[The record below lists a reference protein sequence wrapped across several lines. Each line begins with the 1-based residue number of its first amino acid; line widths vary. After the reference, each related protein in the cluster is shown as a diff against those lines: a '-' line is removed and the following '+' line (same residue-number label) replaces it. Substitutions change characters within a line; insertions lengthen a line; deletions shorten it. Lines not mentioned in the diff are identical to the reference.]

1 MRIMITKG
9 LRMRIK
15 QIRSTDG
22 TGTLTYIVADEA
34 AKVAA
39 VIDPNIEDVASI
51 TDQVK
56 KMGFTITHLIDT
68 HTHADHIS
76 GVQKLKELTG
86 AQTIM
91 HKDAED
97 KYQYVHLGD
106 AFGIGDI
113 LRENVKVEID
123 RFVSDGDE
131 IVIGGIT
138 MKVLHTPGH
147 TNDHIALF
155 ADRHLFTGDVL
166 LAGQA
171 GRSDLPGGNTAE
183 QYDTLF
189 TKIMK
194 LPDETV
200 IHPGHDYEGNEY
212 TTLAKEKASNPFLA
226 QRSKAEYKEFVHDF
240 FPPMAD
246 NAEGKV
252 VLQCGVKRIS
262 DKPETFENISV
273 RELHAMMSDK
283 DLVILDV
290 REPGELK
297 TFGAVAGVVNIPVG
311 DLIYGGVGL
320 SEFKGKKIAVICQ
333 TGGRS
338 LEAAHYLTTKGI
350 GTIYNVAGG
359 TLGWMMAGLPVEKT
373 KKKFGIFS

>member
-1 MRIMITKG
+1 MKIT
-9 LRMRIK
+9 

-22 TGTLTYIVADEA
+22 TGTLSYIIADEKANLA
-34 AKVAA
+34 AI
-39 VIDPNIEDVASI
+39 IDPNIEDVARI
-51 TDQVK
+51 TDEVK
-56 KMGFTITHLIDT
+56 KMGFTIAHLIDT

-76 GVQKLKELTG
+76 GVQKLKELTR

-91 HKDAED
+91 HIDAED
-97 KYQYVHLGD
+97 KYRYVHLGD

-131 IVIGGIT
+131 IQIGGIT
-138 MKVLHTPGH
+138 IKVLHTPGH
-147 TNDHIALF
+147 TNDHIALY
-155 ADRHLFTGDVL
+155 ADGHLFTGDVL
-166 LAGQA
+166 LVGQA
-171 GRSDLPGGNTAE
+171 GRSDLPSGNTEE

-200 IHPGHDYEGNEY
+200 IHPGHDYEGNEF
-212 TTLAKEKASNPFLA
+212 TTLAKEKASNPFLSR
-226 QRSKAEYKEFVHDF
+226 RSKAEYKEFVHDF

-252 VLQCGVKRIS
+252 VLQCGTKRIS

-273 RELHAMMSDK
+273 GQLQAMMNDQ
-283 DLVILDV
+283 DLIILDV
-290 REPGELK
+290 REQGELK
-297 TFGAVAGVVNIPVG
+297 SFGAVAGVVNIPVST
-311 DLIYGGVGL
+311 LIYGGADL
-320 SEFKGKKIAVICQ
+320 SRFKGKKIAVICQ

-338 LEAAHYLTTKGI
+338 IEAAHYLRTKGV
-350 GTIYNVAGG
+350 GTIYNVVGG
-359 TLGWMMAGLPVEKT
+359 TLSWMRAGLPLERSKS
-373 KKKFGIFS
+373 KFSLFS

>member
-1 MRIMITKG
+1 MNIT
-9 LRMRIK
+9 

-22 TGTLTYIVADEA
+22 TGTLTYIVADETA
-34 AKVAA
+34 NVAA
-39 VIDPNIEDVASI
+39 IIDPNIQDVAHI
-51 TDQVK
+51 TNEVK

-86 AQTIM
+86 AETIM
-91 HKDAED
+91 HIDAGD
-97 KYQYVHLGD
+97 KYKYVHLGD

-123 RFVSDGDE
+123 RFVKDGEE
-131 IVIGGIT
+131 IQIGGIT

-147 TNDHIALF
+147 TNDHIALY
-155 ADRHLFTGDVL
+155 ADGHLFTGDVL
-166 LAGQA
+166 LVAQA
-171 GRSDLPGGNTAE
+171 GRSDLPSGNTEE

-189 TKIMK
+189 TKIIK

-200 IHPGHDYEGNEY
+200 IHPGHDYEGNEF
-212 TTLAKEKASNPFLA
+212 TTLAKEKASNPFLIP
-226 QRSKAEYKEFVHDF
+226 RSKAEYKEFVHDF

-246 NAEGKV
+246 SAEGKV
-252 VLQCGVKRIS
+252 LLQCGAKRVS

-273 RELHAMMSDK
+273 GQLQAMMTDK
-283 DLVILDV
+283 DLIIIDV
-290 REPGELK
+290 REPRELK
-297 TFGAVAGVVNIPVG
+297 SFGAVAGVVNIPAS
-311 DLIYGGVGL
+311 DLIYGGTDL
-320 SEFKGKKIAVICQ
+320 SEFNGKKIAVICQ

-350 GTIYNVAGG
+350 GTIYNVVGG
-359 TLGWMMAGLPVEKT
+359 TLGWLRSGLPLEST
-373 KKKFGIFS
+373 KKRFSIF